1 MGKTVPDIARLN
13 WSALREQNHVQMVS
27 PYFTA
32 PGQPTRHPQPV
43 TRQPGKS
50 GDTMG
55 KTAPDVARLGW
66 SALREQNHVQMVS
79 PYFTAPALPTRNPES
94 AIPLLRGGELRTGA
108 KCGDTICTWFCPRTA
123 DQLSRAISGTVFPM
137 VSPYFTAPGQPFLLQ
152 CGVCRVARMGE
163 P

>member
-1 MGKTVPDIARLN
+1 MGKTVPDMAWLN
-13 WSALREQNHVQMVS
+13 
-27 PYFTA
+27 
-32 PGQPTRHPQPV
+32 
-43 TRQPGKS
+43 
-50 GDTMG
+50 
-55 KTAPDVARLGW
+55 W

-108 KCGDTICTWFCPRTA
+108 KCGDTMGKTVPDMAR
-123 DQLSRAISGTVFPM
+123 LSWSAVLGQNHVQM